1 MAPKSGFRIEISS
14 RYEGWWRYNVTL
26 MCGLFDSGGSRI
38 GFAAAES
45 RVADTGSGM
54 ERPPA
59 DYDPARRPALET
71 APCDHLQLYVY
82 IVPHRLPDDNDIEST
97 RPFDIEIDIRAG
109 GRKVVHER
117 RAVNQWSG
125 ASIEM
130 RVGSESAARK

>member
-1 MAPKSGFRIEISS
+1 MATNRGFRIEISS

-26 MCGLFDSGGSRI
+26 MCGLFDSDGRRI
-38 GFAAAES
+38 GFASAES
-45 RVADTGSGM
+45 RVADTGGSTD
-54 ERPPA
+54 RPPA
-59 DYDPARRPALET
+59 DYDPARRPTLET

-97 RPFDIEIDIRAG
+97 RPFDVEIDIRAD
-109 GRKVVHER
+109 GRRILRQR

-130 RVGSESAARK
+130 RVENEAAARK

>member
-1 MAPKSGFRIEISS
+1 MATNRGFRIEISS

-26 MCGLFDSGGSRI
+26 MCGLFDRGDRRI
-38 GFAAAES
+38 GFASAES
-45 RVADTGSGM
+45 RVADPGSGA

-71 APCDHLQLYVY
+71 GPCDHLQLYVY
-82 IVPHRLPDDNDIEST
+82 IIPHRLPDGNDIESA
-97 RPFDIEIDIRAG
+97 RPFDVEIDIRSD
-109 GRKVVHER
+109 GREILHQR

-130 RVGSESAARK
+130 RVGSEAPSCE